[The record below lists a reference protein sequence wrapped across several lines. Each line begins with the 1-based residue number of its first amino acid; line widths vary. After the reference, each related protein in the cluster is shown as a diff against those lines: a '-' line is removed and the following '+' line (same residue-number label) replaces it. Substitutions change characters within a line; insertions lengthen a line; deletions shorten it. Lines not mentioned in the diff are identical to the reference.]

1 MKKTIIRIVCAV
13 SIFVASVLLIELATG
28 HTATG
33 TAEVFGEPT
42 LPVVTMTSG
51 KEQFN
56 ELHGFVTERDME
68 EYRAVLTPLSSDRSL
83 TFQIDPCGGSI
94 TSVQAEV
101 RDVSGARLIERDE
114 LSPESTDDGGVLSY
128 QASFGDLVT
137 ESEEYLLV
145 IVVSTK
151 DRQNIRYYTRIS
163 MAAAADDTYVSA
175 LDFVSTFHK
184 STLLADNEKYIET
197 YIEPDAS
204 ADNSTLA
211 EVDINSSYDQVVWNS
226 LLPEETVSPV
236 FSILRAE
243 NSTFI
248 LEGTFA
254 VRVSTGQEGEDAESH
269 TLLCTEYY
277 RIRQG
282 SDRFHLLNYRR
293 SATEIYDP
301 STAAFDENTV
311 HLGIVQPS
319 GVETVSSDDGTE
331 VAFVMNGSLYVCR
344 SGDSTA
350 AEAFSFASADST
362 DRRALYAEHDIRIL
376 GMDEDDGSVQ
386 FLVYGYMNSGS
397 HEGET
402 GISLCTYRPD
412 YRTVEETA
420 FISFSGS
427 FAVLQSEVETSA
439 YLSSFGR
446 LYLLLENTLYEINTQ
461 RGTAR
466 VLESWT
472 SGESAS
478 SEGGEL
484 IAFQETSG
492 GSATGNIVLED
503 LSDLSRNVIKAGE
516 GESLIP
522 IGFLGK
528 DLIYGVARTSDASE
542 NSVGTWFTPMYAIRI
557 VDRDLNVLMDYEKDG
572 YLISEAVI
580 NDNQITLHRVQRQK
594 SEDGTV
600 LYTAAADDEIVG
612 TAAQSSGSGIV
623 QTSSSDS
630 FETVTDLT
638 VTGLSA
644 RDVRCVHP
652 RLYSSGE
659 VREIA
664 LTSDTGE
671 ESSVSRYYVY
681 GLYGFDRCFTDASDA
696 VRLADSETGIVTGRG
711 GVTVYESTTA
721 ERCEIDGIGAS
732 DETMQVY
739 RSSGSI
745 AACLDAILRYESVS
759 VSVPDLIADGK
770 SSEEILSENLSNA
783 QVLDLSG
790 CTMEEVL
797 YYSSAGIPV
806 LAITNSGSDAVLI
819 IGYGPEK
826 VAVWDPASG
835 GMQLI
840 SRSSAEELF
849 SANGN
854 RFLTYVHTGSTGE

>member
-13 SIFVASVLLIELATG
+13 SVFIAAVLLIELATG
-28 HTATG
+28 HRAAG
-33 TAEVFGEPT
+33 SAQSFGEPT
-42 LPVVTMTSG
+42 LPIVTMTAEG
-51 KEQFN
+51 EQFN
-56 ELHGFVTERDME
+56 ELHGYVTERNME
-68 EYRAVLTPLSSDRSL
+68 EYRAVLTPLSADRSL
-83 TFQIDPCGGSI
+83 SFQIDPCGGSI
-94 TSVQAEV
+94 TQVEAQV
-101 RDVSGARLIERDE
+101 RDVSGARLIERDT
-114 LSPESTDDGGVLSY
+114 LSPKSTEESGILTY

-137 ESEEYLLV
+137 ENEEYLLV
-145 IVVSTK
+145 LVVSTK
-151 DRQNIRYYTRIS
+151 NQENIRYYTRIS

-175 LDFVSTFHK
+175 LDFVSTFHQ

-211 EVDINSSYDQVVWNS
+211 EVDINSSYDQVVWNN

-248 LEGTFA
+248 LEGTF
-254 VRVSTGQEGEDAESH
+254 VVQVTSGQEGKDAESH

-277 RIRQG
+277 RIRKG

-293 SATEIYDP
+293 SAAEIYDP
-301 STAAFDENTV
+301 AAAAFDENTV

-319 GVETVSSDDGTE
+319 GVETVSSADGTE
-331 VAFVMNGSLYVCR
+331 VAAVLNGSLYVFR

-350 AEAFSFASADST
+350 AEAFSFAGADTT
-362 DRRALYAEHDIRIL
+362 DRRALCTEHGIKIL
-376 GMDEDDGSVQ
+376 GMDKKDGSVQ
-386 FLVYGYMNSGS
+386 FLIYGYMNSGS

-420 FISFSGS
+420 FLSFAGS
-427 FAVLQSEVETSA
+427 FEVLQSEVEASA
-439 YLSSFGR
+439 YLSQSGR

-461 RGTAR
+461 RGSAR

-472 SGESAS
+472 SGESVS
-478 SEGGEL
+478 SEGGEM

-492 GSATGNIVLED
+492 GKATGNIVLED
-503 LSDLSRNVIKAGE
+503 LSDLSRNVIQAGE

-522 IGFLGK
+522 IGFLGQ
-528 DLIYGVARTSDASE
+528 DLIYGVARTADASE
-542 NSVGTWFTPMYAIRI
+542 SSVGTWFTPMYAVRI
-557 VDRDLNVLMDYEKDG
+557 VDRDLNDLMDYEKDG

-580 NDNQITLHRVQRQK
+580 NDNQITLHRVLRQE
-594 SEDGTV
+594 SQDGTV
-600 LYTAAADDEIVG
+600 LYTAAEDDEILG

-638 VTGLSA
+638 VTGLLA
-644 RDVRCVHP
+644 RDVRYVHP

-664 LTSDTGE
+664 LSGDTGE
-671 ESSVSRYYVY
+671 ESTASRYYVY
-681 GLYGFDRCFTDASDA
+681 GLYGFDRSFTDASDA
-696 VRLADSETGIVTGRG
+696 VRLADSETGTVTGRG

-721 ERCEIDGIGAS
+721 ERCEIDGIGQS
-732 DETMQVY
+732 EETQQVY
-739 RSSGSI
+739 TSSGSI
-745 AACLDAILRYESVS
+745 AACLDAILRYEGIS
-759 VSVPDLIADGK
+759 VSVPDLLADGK
-770 SSEEILSENLSNA
+770 TSEEILSENLQDA

-790 CTMEEVL
+790 CSMEEVL
-797 YYSSAGIPV
+797 YYPSVDIPV
-806 LAITNSGSDAVLI
+806 LAITNSGGDAVLI
-819 IGYGPEK
+819 TGYGPEK
-826 VAVWDPASG
+826 VAVWDPAGSG
-835 GMQLI
+835 AQLLT
-840 SRSSAEELF
+840 RTEAEDLF
-849 SANGN
+849 SASGN

>member
-1 MKKTIIRIVCAV
+1 
-13 SIFVASVLLIELATG
+13 
-28 HTATG
+28 
-33 TAEVFGEPT
+33 
-42 LPVVTMTSG
+42 
-51 KEQFN
+51 
-56 ELHGFVTERDME
+56 
-68 EYRAVLTPLSSDRSL
+68 
-83 TFQIDPCGGSI
+83 
-94 TSVQAEV
+94 
-101 RDVSGARLIERDE
+101 
-114 LSPESTDDGGVLSY
+114 
-128 QASFGDLVT
+128 
-137 ESEEYLLV
+137 
-145 IVVSTK
+145 
-151 DRQNIRYYTRIS
+151 
-163 MAAAADDTYVSA
+163 
-175 LDFVSTFHK
+175 
-184 STLLADNEKYIET
+184 
-197 YIEPDAS
+197 
-204 ADNSTLA
+204 
-211 EVDINSSYDQVVWNS
+211 
-226 LLPEETVSPV
+226 
-236 FSILRAE
+236 
-243 NSTFI
+243 
-248 LEGTFA
+248 
-254 VRVSTGQEGEDAESH
+254 
-269 TLLCTEYY
+269 
-277 RIRQG
+277 
-282 SDRFHLLNYRR
+282 
-293 SATEIYDP
+293 
-301 STAAFDENTV
+301 
-311 HLGIVQPS
+311 
-319 GVETVSSDDGTE
+319 
-331 VAFVMNGSLYVCR
+331 
-344 SGDSTA
+344 
-350 AEAFSFASADST
+350 
-362 DRRALYAEHDIRIL
+362 
-376 GMDEDDGSVQ
+376 
-386 FLVYGYMNSGS
+386 
-397 HEGET
+397 
-402 GISLCTYRPD
+402 
-412 YRTVEETA
+412 
-420 FISFSGS
+420 
-427 FAVLQSEVETSA
+427 
-439 YLSSFGR
+439 
-446 LYLLLENTLYEINTQ
+446 
-461 RGTAR
+461 
-466 VLESWT
+466 
-472 SGESAS
+472 
-478 SEGGEL
+478 
-484 IAFQETSG
+484 
-492 GSATGNIVLED
+492 
-503 LSDLSRNVIKAGE
+503 
-516 GESLIP
+516 
-522 IGFLGK
+522 
-528 DLIYGVARTSDASE
+528 
-542 NSVGTWFTPMYAIRI
+542 MYAIRI

-644 RDVRCVHP
+644 RDVRYVHP

-849 SANGN
+849 SASGN